1 LILTVLQIVRL
12 PNIKVSTVL
21 LSCAFFYDI
30 FWVFVSPLIFQES
43 VMIVVCSMTGAVV
56 TLYFLS
62 AAVMSIKVSVTKTSD
77 WIQILVS

>member
-1 LILTVLQIVRL
+1 
-12 PNIKVSTVL
+12 VSTVL

-43 VMIVVCSMTGAVV
+43 VMIVVCSMTCAVV
-56 TLYFLS
+56 MLYFLS
-62 AAVMSIKVSVTKTSD
+62 AAVMSIKVSVTKTPY